1 MQRAWAGQGD
11 AYSYSCLLTSSYPH
25 ASWLRSP
32 SSKEAE
38 AAAAHQQ
45 DKALP
50 TLQGHPGSCISASAA
65 LNVQTAQEMS
75 PACPAARQVC
85 S

>member
-1 MQRAWAGQGD
+1 MF
-11 AYSYSCLLTSSYPH
+11 SSYMH
-25 ASWLRSP
+25 VSRLHSP

-45 DKALP
+45 HKALLS
-50 TLQGHPGSCISASAA
+50 LQGHPGSCVSASAA
-65 LNVQTAQEMS
+65 LNVQAAQEMS
-75 PACPAARQVC
+75 HSTPSLPTAACPAARQVC

>member
-1 MQRAWAGQGD
+1 MF
-11 AYSYSCLLTSSYPH
+11 SSYVH
-25 ASWLRSP
+25 ASQLCLP

-50 TLQGHPGSCISASAA
+50 TLQGHPGS
-65 LNVQTAQEMS
+65 
-75 PACPAARQVC
+75 
-85 S
+85 